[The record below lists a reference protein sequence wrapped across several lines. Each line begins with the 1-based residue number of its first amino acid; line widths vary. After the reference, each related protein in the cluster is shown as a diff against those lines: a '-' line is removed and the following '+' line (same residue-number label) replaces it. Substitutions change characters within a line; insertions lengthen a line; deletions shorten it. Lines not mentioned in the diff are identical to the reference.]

1 MRTTHVNKHS
11 YRRVRRSLL
20 IRNRCQAVTLQKA
33 LQELWHH
40 IKGVNMNSNPAEGIK
55 VRQHKRWYKMWRR
68 GAGFSCCDGSKL
80 GAHVATITLRGAS
93 IREPLQ
99 RLPAFGETDWSYC
112 KKKSSFQEASHA
124 KSCSCQPNLH
134 LNMSPLSAHFLLP
147 ASMSASGLLR
157 DTQSLPK
164 DFKRHISKVLVLT
177 YTHPQIISQ
186 LWQIKT
192 ICALNPPPGYSCAA
206 AKRFL

>member
-112 KKKSSFQEASHA
+112 KKKQLPGGFPRQELQLPTQPSSEHVSSVCSLSPPSLHVSLWPALRHTIPAKGFQ
-124 KSCSCQPNLH
+124 KT
-134 LNMSPLSAHFLLP
+134 HF
-147 ASMSASGLLR
+147 
-157 DTQSLPK
+157 
-164 DFKRHISKVLVLT
+164 
-177 YTHPQIISQ
+177 
-186 LWQIKT
+186 
-192 ICALNPPPGYSCAA
+192 
-206 AKRFL
+206 